1 MLKYQLKKWSRLLMR
16 GDHLQEAR
24 QLTKALTE
32 RSLVLWKKGRILA
45 MVAHVGLTVI
55 TYTKI

>member
-1 MLKYQLKKWSRLLMR
+1 MR

-32 RSLVLWKKGRILA
+32 RSLVLQKEGRILA
-45 MVAHVGLTVI
+45 MVARGGLTVI

>member
-1 MLKYQLKKWSRLLMR
+1 MLKYQLKKWSRLFMR

-32 RSLVLWKKGRILA
+32 RRLVLQKEGRILA
-45 MVAHVGLTVI
+45 MVAHGGLTVI